1 MLRSPVCVC
10 GGGLSFERFVWSRV
24 AVASGCHLSLEFLSL
39 CHVSSQEPKDVNQ
52 NVTPGEKVLKCEDAS
67 KFTSF

>member
-1 MLRSPVCVC
+1 MC
-10 GGGLSFERFVWSRV
+10 GGGSVSNALCGL

-52 NVTPGEKVLKCEDAS
+52 NVMPGEKVLKCEDAF